1 MIFFLIVRLPQC
13 PQRRIFKKKTSF
25 DFYNNLIFE
34 KNVSLLRE
42 PRIIFDYRH

>member
-1 MIFFLIVRLPQC
+1 MIFFSYSQTSSVPTKAYI
-13 PQRRIFKKKTSF
+13 KKKNSF